1 MASADTVLILT
12 PVKDAARDLDTYFRG
27 LASVTYPPSLLSLG
41 ILESDSS
48 DGTFEL
54 LQPRVEALRRRFRA
68 ACLFKRDF
76 GFVLPSGVPRW
87 AEGIQV
93 QRRSVLAKSRN
104 QLLFR
109 ALDDE
114 QWVLW
119 LDVDV
124 VEYPPDVV
132 ERLLAA
138 GKDIVTPNCVLHYG
152 GASFDRNAWRDQ
164 GRLHLHD
171 LKAEGALVPLHS
183 VGGTMLLVRADVH
196 RDGVVFPS
204 FPYGVGS
211 PRIRRDNHWVGEIET
226 EGLGI
231 MAADAGVECWG
242 MPHLE
247 IRHCPR

>member
-1 MASADTVLILT
+1 MPSETVLILT
-12 PVKDAARDLDTYFRG
+12 PARNAARDLDTYFRG
-27 LASVTYPPSLLSLG
+27 LESLTYPASLLSLG
-41 ILESDSS
+41 ILESDST

-54 LQPRVEALRRRFRA
+54 LQLRVEAIRPRFRA
-68 ACLFKRDF
+68 ASLFKRDF
-76 GFVLPSGVPRW
+76 GFVIPEGVPRY
-87 AEGIQV
+87 ADHIQV

-119 LDVDV
+119 LDADV
-124 VEYPPDVV
+124 IEYPPDVI

-138 GKDIVTPNCVLHYG
+138 GKEIVTPNCVLRYG
-152 GASFDRNAWRDQ
+152 GTSFDRNAWRDQ
-164 GRLHLHD
+164 GQLHLHD
-171 LKAEGALVPLHS
+171 LKAEGPLVPLHS

-196 RDGVVFPS
+196 RDGLVFPS
-204 FPYGVGS
+204 FPYGVGN
-211 PRIRRDNHWVGEIET
+211 PRIRRNNFWIGEIET
-226 EGLGI
+226 EGFGI